1 MIEKDLDLNVNNT
14 IGVASS
20 LLEESTTESIEYM
33 QSIESIGKLKEQNL
47 SYRTCT
53 ARSLA
58 FLLPSI
64 TAASFRRRSPTEI
77 QLFVRWHDVV
87 GADIAAQTRLKKI
100 SAKTLTVACSG
111 PVALEMQYR
120 TEMIIA
126 RINKWSGNSLVER
139 IRIVQE
145 SIKTST
151 STLSGGRQTYVSS
164 YAGRSPLLRAS
175 VCLLPFFPKCPL
187 REALE
192 SLGSAIRK

>member
-47 SYRTCT
+47 SHRTCT

-87 GADIAAQTRLKKI
+87 GADIAAQTGFSDEFYLSRQFKK
-100 SAKTLTVACSG
+100 ATG
-111 PVALEMQYR
+111 
-120 TEMIIA
+120 
-126 RINKWSGNSLVER
+126 
-139 IRIVQE
+139 
-145 SIKTST
+145 
-151 STLSGGRQTYVSS
+151 VSPMLYS
-164 YAGRSPLLRAS
+164 RGQM
-175 VCLLPFFPKCPL
+175 KN
-187 REALE
+187 
-192 SLGSAIRK
+192 